1 MTTRL
6 APSLLA
12 LITALVAM
20 GVASMALYVPSLP
33 AIQAEFGVA
42 TADTQRTLTLF
53 FIGFAFGQLL
63 IGPLSDKFGRKPVLI
78 LGLIVYGAISLA
90 CAFAWDIGA
99 LQVGRFLQGFAA
111 CAGPVVGRA
120 MVRDLTGGGPG
131 AGAAFAV
138 VGTALAIVP
147 AVAPMVGGLIQ
158 THIGWRA
165 GFVTLALLSLILFT
179 ICLAR
184 LRETLVE
191 RTSHAMHPRHL
202 IGVYASLFRT
212 PYFMGQALVSSLAF
226 SGFFAYFT
234 EAPFLF
240 IGELGIGADTF
251 GYLMVFTVI
260 GYATGS
266 FTAGSMMDR
275 WGPRRTVL
283 TGCGFLLA
291 GATLLLL
298 LSDTLS
304 LARVIG
310 PMSLYTIGFG
320 MVIPGSMAEALRP
333 FPRVAGS
340 ASAVLGFSQFLCA
353 AGASLLVQP
362 LYDGSAGTLSV
373 LILLIAVTALAQFL
387 YLTRNGHTLNGASGG
402 HDHDRV

>member
-6 APSLLA
+6 APGLLA

-33 AIQAEFGVA
+33 AIRAEFGVA
-42 TADTQRTLTLF
+42 AADTQRTLTLF

-78 LGLIVYGAISLA
+78 LGLLVYGAISLA

-99 LQVGRFLQGFAA
+99 LQAGRFLQGFAA

-131 AGAAFAV
+131 AGTAFAV

-147 AVAPMVGGLIQ
+147 ALAPMLGGLIQ

-165 GFVTLALLSLILFT
+165 SFVTLTALSLLLFAF
-179 ICLAR
+179 CLAR
-184 LRETLVE
+184 LKESLVE
-191 RTSHAMHPRHL
+191 RAPDAMRPERL
-202 IGVYASLFRT
+202 ARVYAGLFRN
-212 PYFMGQALVSSLAF
+212 PYFIGHALVSSLAF

-266 FTAGSMMDR
+266 FAAGRMMTR
-275 WGPRRTVL
+275 WSARRVVL
-283 TGCGFLLA
+283 VGCGFLLA

-304 LARVIG
+304 LIRVIG
-310 PMSLYTIGFG
+310 PMSLYTVGFG

-340 ASAVLGFSQFLCA
+340 ASAVLGFLQFLCA

-373 LILLIAVTALAQFL
+373 LILLIAATALAQFL
-387 YLTRNGHTLNGASGG
+387 FLTRHGPPVG
-402 HDHDRV
+402 HDHDPV